1 MLFEALAAL
10 GVWELG
16 WWARRRSVRGE
27 LYACASRRA
36 AALGR
41 PLVVVGAPDGGVTQG
56 YSCGDITVD
65 IQGSSCPMTLQA
77 DITKRLPFD
86 DASVVVF
93 VSCVLEY
100 VDDYDAALAELERV
114 SGGELYVTRVE
125 PWTLTAYLYP
135 GAKRTLP
142 YTNRMSCPVGGGA
155 TMNDQTKAIQ

>member
-1 MLFEALAAL
+1 MLVEALAAL

-27 LYACASRRA
+27 LYACAARRA
-36 AALGR
+36 AALSR

-56 YSCGDITVD
+56 YPCGDITVD
-65 IQGSSCPMTLQA
+65 IQKSSCPYAIQA
-77 DITKRLPFD
+77 DITKRLPFENG
-86 DASVVVF
+86 SVVVF

-100 VDDYDAALAELERV
+100 VNNYESALAELERV
-114 SGGELYVTRVE
+114 SGGELYIARVE

-142 YTNRMSCPVGGGA
+142 YSECMSCRVGGGIPV
-155 TMNDQTKAIQ
+155 NNQTKAVR